1 MRLHKAGGFFL
12 AAGLA
17 ALACLAGCS
26 RGKVE
31 SAPQPAPVPVR
42 VAQVEKVNIP
52 VVADEI
58 GTGEAYS
65 SVQVK
70 PLVAGRITGLF
81 FKEGDFVHQG
91 QLLGTIDPEP
101 FQVALD
107 QAVGTLAKDKA
118 QAEFNASNAERYQKL
133 FQAGIVP
140 RDQYE
145 QLESQAVSSKAQ
157 VQADQAAV
165 ESAKLQLSYCK
176 IYSPIDGK
184 TGALQLWAGNLAKAN
199 DVSILVTINQVTPIY
214 VDFSVP
220 QDLLPQV
227 REAMAQGRPRVLAT
241 LQADPQHPE
250 IGYLDF
256 IDNAV
261 DATTGTIK
269 LKGVFANEDHRLWP
283 GQFVNVELQLAEQT
297 GALVVPTQA
306 VQTSQ
311 QGPYVWLV
319 KQDGTAAMR
328 PVKIGQQARGQTV
341 ISEGLEPGQTVVT
354 DGELRLI
361 PGSRVQIRSGL

>member
-1 MRLHKAGGFFL
+1 MIRNRAGKLFV

-17 ALACLAGCS
+17 AMVCLAGCS

-31 SAPQPAPVPVR
+31 SAPVPPPVPVR

-52 VVADEI
+52 ILAKEI
-58 GTGEAYS
+58 GAGEAYS

-70 PLVAGRITGLF
+70 PLVAGTLTGLF
-81 FKEGDFVHQG
+81 FKEGDFVRKG
-91 QLLGTIDPEP
+91 QLLATIDPQP
-101 FQVALD
+101 LQTALD
-107 QAVGTLAKDKA
+107 QAMGTLAKDTA
-118 QAEFNASNAERYQKL
+118 QAKFTASSAERYQKL

-140 RDQYE
+140 RDQYD
-145 QLESQAVSSKAQ
+145 QLESQAESAKAL

-165 ESAKLQLSYCK
+165 EAAKLQLSYCK

-184 TGALQLWAGNLAKAN
+184 TGALQLWVGNLAKAN

-214 VDFSVP
+214 VDFAVP
-220 QDLLPQV
+220 QDLLPRV
-227 REAMAQGRPRVLAT
+227 RQALDQGHPRVLAT
-241 LQADPQHPE
+241 IQADPQHPE
-250 IGYLDF
+250 TGYLNF

-261 DATTGTIK
+261 DPTTGTIK
-269 LKGVFANEDHRLWP
+269 LKAVFPNQDHRLWP

-319 KQDGTAAMR
+319 KKDGTADMQT
-328 PVKIGQQARGQTV
+328 VKIGQQEQGRTV
-341 ISEGLEPGQTVVT
+341 IAEGLEPGQTVVT
-354 DGELRLI
+354 DGELRLV